1 MNVHFMAVP
10 ADRMVTVDIP
20 VAVYEIFHVTV
31 VLLIARHDITEI
43 HCFLLQRAMRI
54 ILSLHPVLQQNGA
67 DVFPLQKERGPL
79 LGLFMMKYFKLDLYD
94 IL

>member
-20 VAVYEIFHVTV
+20 VAVYEILHVTV

-43 HCFLLQRAMRI
+43 HCFASTSNANNSFATSCSATKWCRCF
-54 ILSLHPVLQQNGA
+54 S
-67 DVFPLQKERGPL
+67 LQKERGPL

>member
-43 HCFLLQRAMRI
+43 HCFCFNEQC
-54 ILSLHPVLQQNGA
+54 
-67 DVFPLQKERGPL
+67 E
-79 LGLFMMKYFKLDLYD
+79 
-94 IL
+94 

>member
-20 VAVYEIFHVTV
+20 VAVYEILHVTV

-43 HCFLLQRAMRI
+43 HCFASTSNANNS
-54 ILSLHPVLQQNGA
+54 SLHPVLQQNGA
-67 DVFPLQKERGPL
+67 DVFSLQKERGSL

>member
-20 VAVYEIFHVTV
+20 VAVYEILHVTV
-31 VLLIARHDITEI
+31 VLLIA
-43 HCFLLQRAMRI
+43 
-54 ILSLHPVLQQNGA
+54 HPVLQQNGA
-67 DVFPLQKERGPL
+67 DVFSLQKERGPL

>member
-20 VAVYEIFHVTV
+20 VAVYEILHVTV

-43 HCFLLQRAMRI
+43 HCFCFNERI

-67 DVFPLQKERGPL
+67 DVFSLQKERGPL

>member
-20 VAVYEIFHVTV
+20 VAVYEILHVTV

-43 HCFLLQRAMRI
+43 HCFCFNEQCELISFAN
-54 ILSLHPVLQQNGA
+54 ILFCNKMVQMF
-67 DVFPLQKERGPL
+67 FPSKKREGHC
-79 LGLFMMKYFKLDLYD
+79 
-94 IL
+94 

>member
-20 VAVYEIFHVTV
+20 VAVYEILHVTV
-31 VLLIARHDITEI
+31 VLLIARHGHHGDTL
-43 HCFLLQRAMRI
+43 FLLQRAMRI

-67 DVFPLQKERGPL
+67 DVFSLQKERGPL